1 MSADSGLQQ
10 ENRRLMPV
18 DAVRGA
24 AMVFVGVSHVSFY
37 VQPFSPHMAAV
48 LRWLGFFATPN
59 FLLMSGLAAGY
70 QLAARP
76 GAALRI
82 LDRGLFVLLIGHV
95 LVSASLVYMSLPG
108 TTFEHVVIT
117 DTIGLML
124 CTSPLLRDLHVRT
137 LLPAG
142 AVLFCVSSAIAF
154 LWHPATGAGTVAGGA
169 LFDIKSTIYPGAG
182 WITATLPYYGLF
194 LIGIGIGK
202 LIYGRR
208 REGRALEVARTLAI
222 AGGLAILTGVC
233 LNVTAHFLKAHPLQA
248 YGPPDIMQAVLDSGN
263 IRRKNPPS
271 LAYALFYGGLGITLV
286 GLLGFLAGRE
296 QSRFAT
302 PMRLAAVFG
311 RASFVTYVAQ
321 QWLID
326 FVPLW
331 IGFETW
337 LMPAASLTY
346 LLLVIAATFFI
357 ARAWDRRQAN
367 QYLTLGLRFMAEPPP
382 LRQASLTS

>member
-154 LWHPATGAGTVAGGA
+154 LWHPATGAGTVAGGP
-169 LFDIKSTIYPGAG
+169 LFTSVAVPRPD
-182 WITATLPYYGLF
+182 
-194 LIGIGIGK
+194 GIS
-202 LIYGRR
+202 
-208 REGRALEVARTLAI
+208 
-222 AGGLAILTGVC
+222 
-233 LNVTAHFLKAHPLQA
+233 P
-248 YGPPDIMQAVLDSGN
+248 
-263 IRRKNPPS
+263 
-271 LAYALFYGGLGITLV
+271 
-286 GLLGFLAGRE
+286 
-296 QSRFAT
+296 QS
-302 PMRLAAVFG
+302 
-311 RASFVTYVAQ
+311 
-321 QWLID
+321 
-326 FVPLW
+326 
-331 IGFETW
+331 
-337 LMPAASLTY
+337 
-346 LLLVIAATFFI
+346 
-357 ARAWDRRQAN
+357 
-367 QYLTLGLRFMAEPPP
+367 
-382 LRQASLTS
+382 